1 MLSESPHQ
9 GVALAPQLEGRRQL
23 EESLM
28 PTILLVDNDRNTLT
42 LYRRE
47 LTDEGYEVA
56 TAVDGREALERFK
69 ADRPDLVVLDVR
81 MPEMDGLEVLARM
94 LSIDRHVPV
103 ILFSAYSFY
112 QDNFLSW
119 SADAF
124 ISKSSDLST
133 LKSAIR
139 ESLLRRGPAMAAS
152 SSVMVGPDGLIPQRS
167 AIWW

>member
-1 MLSESPHQ
+1 MLQTE
-9 GVALAPQLEGRRQL
+9 
-23 EESLM
+23 
-28 PTILLVDNDRNTLT
+28 
-42 LYRRE
+42 
-47 LTDEGYEVA
+47 EGYEVA
-56 TAVDGREALERFK
+56 TAADGREALERFK

-124 ISKSSDLST
+124 ISKSSDLSK
-133 LKSAIR
+133 LKTAIR
-139 ESLLRRGPAMAAS
+139 ESLSRRAPAMAAS
-152 SSVMVGPDGLIPQRS
+152 SGMVVGSDGLVPQRS